1 MNHVQLIGRLGRD
14 AERAGSAEDVLAI
27 LNLATNE
34 RWTDKA
40 GQDVEHTE
48 WHRLVCKGRLAQWAL
63 STLGKGAEVFVEGRL
78 RSTRWTGRDGSQR
91 RGFEILVDELKV
103 ISGAPRRDRV
113 VLAAKGLSSIEKL
126 LRDRASGRRR
136 DVSLADLSGM
146 LGSVRESLEQEAADA
161 RL

>member
-63 STLGKGAEVFVEGRL
+63 STLGKEPRCLWRVGCDQHAGPGAMAASDAALKFW
-78 RSTRWTGRDGSQR
+78 WTS
-91 RGFEILVDELKV
+91 
-103 ISGAPRRDRV
+103 
-113 VLAAKGLSSIEKL
+113 
-126 LRDRASGRRR
+126 
-136 DVSLADLSGM
+136 
-146 LGSVRESLEQEAADA
+146 
-161 RL
+161 